1 MDGTIAQ
8 DTQTSYVISLS
19 NLGVYIS
26 FCWWKQY
33 TPNLILGEKIC
44 MSVIPFIPPILIL
57 WSELWM
63 LFRNWIHK
71 VWKTKYVHNLGNI
84 GNIGKRKKVIFIH
97 MYVISLYP
105 ILVLAAI
112 VKDWDVA
119 LFFPAV
125 QPGSTF
131 PLQVL
136 SIFKRCL
143 WIILQRNIIN
153 TRSVVFLW

>member
-1 MDGTIAQ
+1 MCIIL
-8 DTQTSYVISLS
+8 VIL
-19 NLGVYIS
+19 
-26 FCWWKQY
+26 
-33 TPNLILGEKIC
+33 ER
-44 MSVIPFIPPILIL
+44 
-57 WSELWM
+57 E
-63 LFRNWIHK
+63 
-71 VWKTKYVHNLGNI
+71 
-84 GNIGKRKKVIFIH
+84 KKVIFIH

-136 SIFKRCL
+136 SIYLEGAYR
-143 WIILQRNIIN
+143 
-153 TRSVVFLW
+153 VFCKET

>member
-1 MDGTIAQ
+1 
-8 DTQTSYVISLS
+8 
-19 NLGVYIS
+19 
-26 FCWWKQY
+26 
-33 TPNLILGEKIC
+33 
-44 MSVIPFIPPILIL
+44 
-57 WSELWM
+57 
-63 LFRNWIHK
+63 
-71 VWKTKYVHNLGNI
+71 
-84 GNIGKRKKVIFIH
+84 

-136 SIFKRCL
+136 SIFRRCL
-143 WIILQRNIIN
+143 YSILQRNIIN
-153 TRSVVFLW
+153 TRSTHNRSSDVILRLNEPLSLLKEELLSFHSVFSHLPPSLTFCGFSISFLHLIFPRPGNPNILRFSNYYPMFSLFTFCGFSSSQSPEIT

>member
-1 MDGTIAQ
+1 M
-8 DTQTSYVISLS
+8 
-19 NLGVYIS
+19 
-26 FCWWKQY
+26 
-33 TPNLILGEKIC
+33 
-44 MSVIPFIPPILIL
+44 
-57 WSELWM
+57 
-63 LFRNWIHK
+63 
-71 VWKTKYVHNLGNI
+71 HNL

-143 WIILQRNIIN
+143 WSILQRNIIN
-153 TRSVVFLW
+153 TRSVVFL